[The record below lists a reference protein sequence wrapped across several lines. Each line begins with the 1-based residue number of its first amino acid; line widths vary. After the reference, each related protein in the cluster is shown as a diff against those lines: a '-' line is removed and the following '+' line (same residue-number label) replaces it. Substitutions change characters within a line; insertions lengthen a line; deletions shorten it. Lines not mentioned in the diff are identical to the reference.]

1 MFHFGQCIWRQIQS
15 LGLQKKYQE
24 DKSFHLSIKKII
36 ALVFVPV
43 LDVIKAF
50 DLIADDFDDEADDF
64 LGYFEKTWIGEPKKR
79 GKLIN

>member
-1 MFHFGQCIWRQIQS
+1 MKII
-15 LGLQKKYQE
+15 
-24 DKSFHLSIKKII
+24 KII
-36 ALVFVPV
+36 ASAFVPI

-50 DLIADDFDDEADDF
+50 DLIVDDFNDEADDF